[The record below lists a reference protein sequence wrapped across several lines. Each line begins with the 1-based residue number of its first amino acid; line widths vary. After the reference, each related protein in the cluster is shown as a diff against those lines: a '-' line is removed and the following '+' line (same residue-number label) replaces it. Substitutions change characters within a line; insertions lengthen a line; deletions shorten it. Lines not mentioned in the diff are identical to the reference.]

1 MSHEAARSKLQ
12 DLEEKEAAQ
21 DEPLPKP
28 GDILSS
34 PPKTPRL
41 EDALEMPRS
50 SARLRRALEDAQAA
64 GLGEARPKGRLR
76 FASLSRHPGPG
87 AGKHGRSTKSLG
99 PGGSKIS
106 LEGNDR
112 ARLAVCRSGGIK
124 SESAYKRQC
133 GAVASVFS

>member
-64 GLGEARPKGRLR
+64 GLGEARPKQRLR
-76 FASLSRHPGPG
+76 FAF
-87 AGKHGRSTKSLG
+87 
-99 PGGSKIS
+99 
-106 LEGNDR
+106 
-112 ARLAVCRSGGIK
+112 LAVTLG
-124 SESAYKRQC
+124 Q
-133 GAVASVFS
+133 ASMAEARKALAREARRFH